1 MAGFTDV
8 HVTAAVAAELERSG
22 WSASEPRAR
31 DLAAAAARGTNL
43 IVEAPPSP
51 WHGLPVLAG
60 LLSAPSERPRH
71 LLVLAPAAALD
82 EWSEAIAPLALAA
95 QLPLLTAAGPA
106 RAARQLAAFPSW
118 ILLTTPAIALNLVQ
132 RSALK
137 CAELTGLV
145 IVWPEQLGAEAA
157 IEALMADLDKDAPRA
172 VITSVPELMTGLGDR
187 YARRALQVTLPA
199 PVAPA
204 VTDVAPIGAIGKIY
218 FATVARRQRA
228 AAASG
233 VLETLDPND
242 PYLWAPARTVLAR
255 SIAEQS
261 GVTLLTGD
269 DRPEGQRPLVIA
281 LELPTPVRLAA
292 LSQTADVVLLVP
304 ASALAWAR
312 RVSPAALALRLPGA
326 LEAAVDEGAQRRS
339 LIAARLDTGLPADG
353 LLTLAPLFE
362 RYDPATVAAALYA
375 LWTDRPAPT
384 VSVVSSSSASPTNVS
399 ATGTARVWVSLGK
412 KDGGTA
418 NDLVGCLTREC
429 RVDRTQIGRIE
440 LRDTFSLIEVPAAD
454 AEKIA
459 DRLTGISIR
468 ARRVTARVDKG
479 VSGSAGDRPPR
490 SGGSRPT
497 GSRGPRPPSRRPTSG
512 G

>member
-1 MAGFTDV
+1 
-8 HVTAAVAAELERSG
+8 
-22 WSASEPRAR
+22 
-31 DLAAAAARGTNL
+31 
-43 IVEAPPSP
+43 
-51 WHGLPVLAG
+51 
-60 LLSAPSERPRH
+60 
-71 LLVLAPAAALD
+71 
-82 EWSEAIAPLALAA
+82 
-95 QLPLLTAAGPA
+95 
-106 RAARQLAAFPSW
+106 
-118 ILLTTPAIALNLVQ
+118 
-132 RSALK
+132 
-137 CAELTGLV
+137 
-145 IVWPEQLGAEAA
+145 
-157 IEALMADLDKDAPRA
+157 
-172 VITSVPELMTGLGDR
+172 
-187 YARRALQVTLPA
+187 
-199 PVAPA
+199 
-204 VTDVAPIGAIGKIY
+204 
-218 FATVARRQRA
+218 ATVARRQRA

>member
-22 WSASEPRAR
+22 WSATEARAR

-60 LLSAPSERPRH
+60 LLSAPSELPRH

-106 RAARQLAAFPSW
+106 RAARQLAVIPSW
-118 ILLTTPAIALNLVQ
+118 MLLTTPAIALNLVQ

-218 FATVARRQRA
+218 LATVARRQRA
-228 AAASG
+228 AAVSG

-242 PYLWAPARTVLAR
+242 PYLWAPARTELAQ
-255 SIAEQS
+255 SIAEQR
-261 GVTLLTGD
+261 GVSLLTAD

-312 RVSPAALALRLPGA
+312 RVTPGALALRLPGA
-326 LEAAVDEGAQRRS
+326 LEAAVDDGAQRRS

-384 VSVVSSSSASPTNVS
+384 VSVAGSSSASPANVS

-490 SGGSRPT
+490 SSGSRPT